1 MTSYFKIDTGKE
13 DTFHESNFPSWTQFL
28 DEDYETGYGFPEHT
42 WDQPV
47 AGKRCIK
54 VGTMAHDPYD
64 PSTKNDPIAANDHRV
79 TAVEHYVRDY
89 MQNLRMTSSA
99 NYKHPVV
106 LYDSR
111 ETLLDYA
118 NRTRTDIVVQNGGW
132 IGKYYPL
139 LARTA
144 YDMIF
149 NPDLIYNASGEKSI
163 DGINYNIVKNFVN
176 RTTYP
181 IRDQVKDYIQPQG
194 SPDGVEFDTVIVGA
208 GASGLYSAYRLNYE
222 ANLKIGIFDMLDRI
236 SGRLWSV
243 KFQGASEVM
252 ELGGMRYIEEHHRL
266 VDHYVKKL
274 RLPAVDFLMGG
285 NQLQDSSLKAY
296 LRNDRYR

>member
-1 MTSYFKIDTGKE
+1 MRYKAQIISYEQLPNGHRFHYTRNQQQESATGKKIFIAAGVDTPKFMKDVMNGGSHLIQESTIREYLTSYFKIDTGKE

-64 PSTKNDPIAANDHRV
+64 PSTKNDPIPANDHRV

-149 NPDLIYNASGEKSI
+149 NPDLI
-163 DGINYNIVKNFVN
+163 
-176 RTTYP
+176 
-181 IRDQVKDYIQPQG
+181 
-194 SPDGVEFDTVIVGA
+194 
-208 GASGLYSAYRLNYE
+208 
-222 ANLKIGIFDMLDRI
+222 
-236 SGRLWSV
+236 
-243 KFQGASEVM
+243 
-252 ELGGMRYIEEHHRL
+252 
-266 VDHYVKKL
+266 
-274 RLPAVDFLMGG
+274 
-285 NQLQDSSLKAY
+285 
-296 LRNDRYR
+296 